1 MAEAPWRILC
11 SCDLTCDVRVFLPH
25 ETQETT
31 AEMLGNLSTITWAVS
46 DHLGFKHRAE
56 GLKSMSS
63 FHYVWKTLSPKKT
76 GSLLLALA
84 LLRNISSHSLLLYLR
99 QKFFKLEQRLFPLT
113 QRLLFNQL
121 FSLESLQGIPST
133 KTLGTGKQQ
142 VRTKRQNPFKMCFR
156 SGGDRHCFC

>member
-1 MAEAPWRILC
+1 
-11 SCDLTCDVRVFLPH
+11 
-25 ETQETT
+25 
-31 AEMLGNLSTITWAVS
+31 MLGNLSTITRAVS

-63 FHYVWKTLSPKKT
+63 FHYVWKTLSPQKP

-84 LLRNISSHSLLLYLR
+84 LLRNISSRSLLPYLR

-113 QRLLFNQL
+113 QRLLFNQP
-121 FSLESLQGIPST
+121 FSLEYLQGMPST

-142 VRTKRQNPFKMCFR
+142 SQDKKTKSFGNVF
-156 SGGDRHCFC
+156 